1 MLKSP
6 IFLAEVAVKQA
17 FILMLAVPMLFE
29 LTFDAMQEMDRS
41 NQSSIL
47 AVVGLLMA
55 AAIVGVFEATYQKT
69 NINQQSHRLLAHLTK
84 ALLFIGISELMMLAV
99 ATIGTTENVYDDP
112 LLWAL
117 VPIYIALYLYDWWDA
132 LVSD

>member
-1 MLKSP
+1 
-6 IFLAEVAVKQA
+6 
-17 FILMLAVPMLFE
+17 MLAVPMLFE

-69 NINQQSHRLLAHLTK
+69 NIHQQSHRLLAHLTK
-84 ALLFIGISELMMLAV
+84 ALLLIGISEQNAS
-99 ATIGTTENVYDDP
+99 TSGTYSLKNFELQFISVFVLPRHPVMSSQPQEQY
-112 LLWAL
+112 LLSFYA
-117 VPIYIALYLYDWWDA
+117 
-132 LVSD
+132 